1 MELIKVKHPLE
12 TCNQQQNEFLI
23 SCPNEQRR
31 FHELMFNYGNA
42 VYQYHTKAE
51 GYQPTEDD
59 FNDWLDGL
67 PEQIRNDMKN
77 KGFESCKTVLPFT
90 RYVNEKNDLGLEEFV
105 MKLMGED
112 LYKEYRGM
120 VNI

>member
-1 MELIKVKHPLE
+1 MIKVKHPLE
-12 TCNQQQNEFLI
+12 TCNQQQNDFLI

-31 FHELMFNYGNA
+31 YHELMFNYGNA

-51 GYQPTEDD
+51 GYQPNEDD
-59 FNDWLDGL
+59 FNEWLDGL
-67 PEQIRNDMKN
+67 PEHIRNDMKN

-105 MKLMGED
+105 IKLMGEN
-112 LYKEYRGM
+112 LYKEYKDM

>member
-1 MELIKVKHPLE
+1 MELIKVKHPLG

-31 FHELMFNYGNA
+31 YHELMFNYGNA

-59 FNDWLDGL
+59 FKEWLDGL
-67 PEQIRNDMKN
+67 PEHIGNDMKN

-105 MKLMGED
+105 IKLMGED
-112 LYKEYRGM
+112 LYKEYRDL